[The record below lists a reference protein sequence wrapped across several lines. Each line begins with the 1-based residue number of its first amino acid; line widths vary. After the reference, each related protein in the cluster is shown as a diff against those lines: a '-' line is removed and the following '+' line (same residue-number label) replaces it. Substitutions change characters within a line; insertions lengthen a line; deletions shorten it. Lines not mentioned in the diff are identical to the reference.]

1 MNQKLYNPKF
11 KEKKTA
17 AEKKKKT
24 RNIVIIAVILVLASV
39 ATYWMMPR
47 TGSLEDSTLFDEAT
61 VKSQAEKVIGYIN
74 ADDYESLQD
83 VSADKM
89 KGDHDR
95 RASVRGKRKSF
106 R

>member
-47 TGSLEDSTLFDEAT
+47 TGS
-61 VKSQAEKVIGYIN
+61 
-74 ADDYESLQD
+74 
-83 VSADKM
+83 
-89 KGDHDR
+89 H
-95 RASVRGKRKSF
+95 
-106 R
+106 